1 VHPIERLRYVARSRG
16 APAEVLVAESA
27 AALVAFRG
35 DPAGMV
41 AACRRIVDRQ
51 LECGPLWWL
60 CSRVLCG
67 IDALEDAR
75 SAVEELD
82 ADPTTARLARAIDE
96 LGSDASVPYL
106 VPVLAAGGGRALV
119 DAEDAQAVPEAIDRG
134 EQVWL
139 VAGVGRVLPADTFAA
154 LERRRDQRGDPLD
167 ARFDVID
174 TAPVDAIV
182 RPNGLVAPG
191 RVDRRPDCPVAAELF
206 RLAG

>member
-60 CSRVLCG
+60 CSRILCG
-67 IDALEDAR
+67 FDVLDEAR
-75 SAVEELD
+75 SAVEEFD
-82 ADPTTARLARAIDE
+82 ADPTAVRLARAIE
-96 LGSDASVPYL
+96 GLGPDAPVPYL

-119 DAEDAQAVPEAIDRG
+119 EAEDATAVPDAIRRG
-134 EQVWL
+134 ETVWL

-154 LERRRDQRGDPLD
+154 LERRRADRDDP
-167 ARFDVID
+167 FDERTAVID
-174 TAPVDAIV
+174 VAPAHSVV
-182 RPNGLVAPG
+182 RPSGLVATD
-191 RVDRRPDCPVAAELF
+191 RLDRRPDCPVAAELF

>member
-1 VHPIERLRYVARSRG
+1 VHPIERLRFVARSRG

-60 CSRVLCG
+60 CSRILCG
-67 IDALEDAR
+67 FDVLDEAR
-75 SAVEELD
+75 SAVEEFD
-82 ADPTTARLARAIDE
+82 ADPTPARLSRAIDE
-96 LGSDASVPYL
+96 LGPDASVPYL

-119 DAEDAQAVPEAIDRG
+119 DAEDALAVPEAVRRG
-134 EQVWL
+134 ETVWL

-154 LERRRDQRGDPLD
+154 LERRRAERDDPLD
-167 ARFDVID
+167 GRSEVID
-174 TAPVDAIV
+174 VSTVDSV
-182 RPNGLVAPG
+182 LRPTGLVAPA